1 MSEQQG
7 TGAPNQAPVQA
18 PDLKTELATS
28 TPDPKLDLYA
38 KKERQLRQMQK
49 QLQEEKAA
57 LQKRAAEYETGYI
70 PKSRLKDDLWG
81 VLGEQGLSL
90 EQMTEQLLNQPNMN
104 DPATRALM
112 SKIKA
117 LEDKQ
122 MHAEKQAA
130 EAQQVQYDNAV
141 KQISNEVKQLVD
153 SSSDFETIKEL
164 GLVDNVVEL
173 IKETYETEG
182 YILDIDAA
190 CKQVEEESIA
200 ELMKAVKLKKLQ
212 ERLNPKPVEPV
223 VEAPKQQTQQA
234 LKTLTNNV
242 TQTTTKK
249 SSEKERVAR
258 AIAAFKGQLT

>member
-18 PDLKTELATS
+18 PDLKTEPATQ

-49 QLQEEKAA
+49 QLAEEKAA
-57 LQKRAAEYETGYI
+57 LQRKAAEYETGYI
-70 PKSRLKDDLWG
+70 PKNRIKEDLWG
-81 VLGEQGLSL
+81 VLGEQGLSM
-90 EQMTEQLLNQPNMN
+90 EQLTEQLLNQPNMN

-122 MHAEKQAA
+122 AQSEKQAA
-130 EAQQVQYDNAV
+130 EAQQAQYDNAV

-153 SSSDFETIKEL
+153 SSPDFETIKEL

-173 IKETYETEG
+173 IKETFEAEG
-182 YILDIDAA
+182 YVMDIDTA
-190 CKQVEEESIA
+190 CKQVEEESLA

-212 ERLNPKPVEPV
+212 ERLNPKPAEVPV
-223 VEAPKQQTQQA
+223 PNKQEQPQA
-234 LKTLTNNV
+234 LKTLTNTV

-249 SSEKERVAR
+249 SGEKDRIAR
-258 AIAAFKGQLT
+258 AIAAFQGKLS